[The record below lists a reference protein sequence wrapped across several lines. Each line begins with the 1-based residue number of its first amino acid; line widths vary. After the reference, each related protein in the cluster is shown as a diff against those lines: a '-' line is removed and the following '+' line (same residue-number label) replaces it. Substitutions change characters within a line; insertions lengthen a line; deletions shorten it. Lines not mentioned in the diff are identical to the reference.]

1 MPRLSDSM
9 EEGTIISWCKS
20 TGEAVRR
27 GEDLVEIET
36 DKATVTFES
45 EHDGPLQIVAEA
57 GAKVPVGELIAYVG
71 APSERPAPAASPSV
85 NISPAAP
92 GTPSAPSSPN
102 APSINISPNAR
113 RLADAHGLDIA
124 AISGTGPN
132 GRITRADVT
141 AAVAARDGGDARQPD
156 ESPERA
162 VSAAKGDVVVHEL
175 TRTQATIAR
184 RMAESSATIPDFTL
198 DTDIDMEAAAEA
210 LAQLRAGA
218 PADAPPPTVNDLIVK
233 AAALA
238 LREFPAVNGAYRDGR
253 FEEYSRVNI
262 GVAVA
267 TERALLVPTIF
278 DAADK
283 TIAQIGSESRRL
295 AARVRDETI
304 SPAELSGGTFT
315 ISNLGMYG
323 VRSFRAIINPPQA
336 AILAVGAVRP
346 VPTVRD
352 GQLASQQLMS
362 VTLSCDH
369 RILYGA
375 EAAQFLSRLGTLLG
389 NPSEWCFS
397 EP

>member
-1 MPRLSDSM
+1 MADVYMPRLSDSM

-20 TGEAVRR
+20 TGDEVRR

-57 GAKVPVGELIAYVG
+57 GAKVAVGELIAYVG
-71 APSERPAPAASPSV
+71 APSERPAQATHPSV
-85 NISPAAP
+85 
-92 GTPSAPSSPN
+92 
-102 APSINISPNAR
+102 NISPNAR
-113 RLADAHGLDIA
+113 RLAEAQGLDIA
-124 AISGTGPN
+124 MIAGTGPD

-141 AAVAARDGGDARQPD
+141 AALATRDGRDTRQA
-156 ESPERA
+156 EQSPEHA
-162 VSAAKGDVVVHEL
+162 VSAAKGDVVVHAP
-175 TRTQATIAR
+175 TRMQATIAR
-184 RMAESSATIPDFTL
+184 RMAESRATIPDFTL
-198 DTDIDMEAAAEA
+198 DTDIDMGAAGEA
-210 LAQLRAGA
+210 LAQLRDNAA
-218 PADAPPPTVNDLIVK
+218 TEAPPPTLNDLIVK

-238 LREFPAVNGAYRDGR
+238 LREFPAVNGAYRDGH

-262 GVAVA
+262 GIAVA

-283 TIAQIGSESRRL
+283 TVAQIGSESRRL

-336 AILAVGAVRP
+336 AILAVGAVRS

-352 GQLASQQLMS
+352 GQLASGQLMS

-375 EAAQFLSRLGTLLG
+375 EAAQFLSRLGALLG
-389 NPSEWCFS
+389 NPGEWCGA

>member
-1 MPRLSDSM
+1 MADVYMPRLSDSM

-20 TGEAVRR
+20 PGDEVRR

-57 GAKVPVGELIAYVG
+57 GAKVAVGELIACVG
-71 APSERPAPAASPSV
+71 APSEQPVRA
-85 NISPAAP
+85 
-92 GTPSAPSSPN
+92 TPRTA
-102 APSINISPNAR
+102 NISPNAR
-113 RLADAHGLDIA
+113 RLAETHGLDVATIA
-124 AISGTGPN
+124 GTGPD

-141 AAVAARDGGDARQPD
+141 AAVTARDGRDARQPD

-162 VSAAKGDVVVHEL
+162 VSAAKGDVLVQAL

-198 DTDIDMEAAAEA
+198 DTDIDMGAAGQT
-210 LAQLRAGA
+210 LVQLRANA
-218 PADAPPPTVNDLIVK
+218 ATEAPPSTINDLIVK

-238 LREFPAVNGAYRDGR
+238 LREFPPVNGAYRDGH

-262 GVAVA
+262 GIAVA

-278 DAADK
+278 DASDK
-283 TIAQIGSESRRL
+283 TVAQIGSESRRL
-295 AARVRDETI
+295 AARVRDGTI

-323 VRSFRAIINPPQA
+323 VRNFRAIINPPQA
-336 AILAVGAVRP
+336 AILAVGAIRS

-375 EAAQFLSRLGTLLG
+375 EAAQFLSRLGALLE
-389 NPSEWCFS
+389 NPDEWCFA